1 MLLRFGNV
9 VLWLNGH
16 IHANRVSAR
25 GDERGS
31 GGGFWEVTTASLVD
45 WPCQSRLVEVID
57 AGDGFLAIACTMV
70 DHDATNSGGAG
81 RAQGAHS
88 NAGERTDLAAL
99 HRELAGNVP
108 YSGFESGRAGSPLD
122 RNVILPLRA
131 PFLLS
136 RLSAM

>member
-1 MLLRFGNV
+1 MSNDQLTAELIA
-9 VLWLNGH
+9 LEQ
-16 IHANRVSAR
+16 NR
-25 GDERGS
+25 
-31 GGGFWEVTTASLVD
+31 
-45 WPCQSRLVEVID
+45 C
-57 AGDGFLAIACTMV
+57 AIMV
-70 DHDATNSGGAG
+70 A
-81 RAQGAHS
+81 
-88 NAGERTDLAAL
+88 TDLAAL